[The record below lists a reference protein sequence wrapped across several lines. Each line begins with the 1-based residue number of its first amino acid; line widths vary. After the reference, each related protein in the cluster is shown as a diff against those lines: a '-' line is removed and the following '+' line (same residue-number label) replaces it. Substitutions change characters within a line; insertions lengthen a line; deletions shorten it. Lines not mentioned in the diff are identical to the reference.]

1 MLHGRASGVK
11 PWEADLTDSYKIKVI
26 DLEAYL
32 ARIRYAGP
40 REPSMNTLAGVVR
53 HHAGA
58 IPFENLDAF
67 LGRAVSLAPGEVEQ
81 KLVAGGRGGWCFEQ
95 NLLLG
100 AALRAMGFAVT
111 DLAGRVLWNRPRDA
125 VTPRTHRLLC
135 AEADGRRWLV
145 DVGFGGHTITAPLD
159 LGLEDIQQTTH
170 EPFRITRHGRD
181 QLVESL
187 IREVW
192 QPLFRF
198 DLQPQLPIDFEAA
211 NYQLA
216 HDPASHFTQTLIAS
230 RVVDGGRH
238 VLRGSELAF
247 HELGGE
253 TRRET
258 LAGAEAVIAAL
269 GDVMGIEV
277 PPPLRD
283 SLRMRLQAVA

>member
-1 MLHGRASGVK
+1 
-11 PWEADLTDSYKIKVI
+11 
-26 DLEAYL
+26 
-32 ARIRYAGP
+32 
-40 REPSMNTLAGVVR
+40 MNTLAGVVR

-67 LGRAVSLAPGEVEQ
+67 LGRAVSLAPGDVER
-81 KLVAGGRGGWCFEQ
+81 KLVVGGRGGWCFEQ

-111 DLAGRVLWNRPRDA
+111 DLAGRVLWNRPPDA
-125 VTPRTHRLLC
+125 VTARTHRLLG

-159 LGLEDIQQTTH
+159 LALEGAQQTTH
-170 EPFRITRHGRD
+170 EPFRITRHAGD
-181 QLVESL
+181 YLVESL

-198 DLQPQLPIDFEAA
+198 DLQPQLPVDFEAA

-216 HDPASHFTQTLIAS
+216 HDPASHFTQVLIAS
-230 RVVDGGRH
+230 RVSSGGRH
-238 VLRGSELAF
+238 VLRGRELAF
-247 HELGGE
+247 HEPGGG

-258 LAGAEAVIAAL
+258 LAGADAVIAAL
-269 GDVMGIEV
+269 DDVFGIELE
-277 PPPLRD
+277 PPLRD
-283 SLRMRLQAVA
+283 LLRLRLEAMP